1 MPALWSNLFIG
12 AQAQYNN
19 FNYKNDECKIN
30 IYDAYA
36 HLSFG
41 ASER

>member
-1 MPALWSNLFIG
+1 MPALWSNFFIG

-41 ASER
+41 VRL